1 MKTKSRPPFSR
12 SPTLDTVIMI
22 EAAASASDGTETVSS
37 LWRKLRRKVMW
48 QTYLVAMDYLEK
60 SGKILIGKGRSVIWV
75 WDKDALARL
84 RKEKLVV
91 A

>member
-1 MKTKSRPPFSR
+1 
-12 SPTLDTVIMI
+12 
-22 EAAASASDGTETVSS
+22 
-37 LWRKLRRKVMW
+37 MW